1 MIIVTGTVR
10 LPEGGLDRLLPAAKT
25 MMGASLAEEGCLH
38 YIYAQDL
45 TDPCL
50 IHVSERWTNAEA
62 LEAHFQTEHMKVWR
76 AALAEVKMESRD
88 LLAFEAGEG
97 TPT

>member
-10 LPEGGLDRLLPAAKT
+10 LPEGALDTLLPAANA
-25 MMGASLAEEGCLH
+25 MMKASRAEDGCLH
-38 YIYAQDL
+38 YVYAQDL
-45 TDPCL
+45 NDPCL
-50 IHVSERWTNAEA
+50 IHVSERWQDQAS
-62 LEAHFQTEHMKVWR
+62 LDAHFQTNHMKIWR
-76 AALAEVKMESRD
+76 QALAAVKFESRD